1 MILIL
6 ISIMVMAVMSL
17 KDSMDTAF
25 KCLLKGAAD
34 FLFKPIRKNE
44 LQNLWQH
51 VWRRHLVLSLVH
63 CLVYAS
69 FCFLHHSFFLSFHL
83 QSDGLPREMNE
94 RNAANLGQKNVEE
107 ENERIASID
116 LGDKGTTD
124 SERGLNIQVCQV
136 SV

>member
-1 MILIL
+1 MATCLEKALGIIFSSLPSLCIL
-6 ISIMVMAVMSL
+6 
-17 KDSMDTAF
+17 
-25 KCLLKGAAD
+25 LL
-34 FLFKPIRKNE
+34 
-44 LQNLWQH
+44 
-51 VWRRHLVLSLVH
+51 S
-63 CLVYAS
+63 AS
-69 FCFLHHSFFLSFHL
+69 FIFLSFHL